1 MTASFIKEKPMS
13 KQNINKLL
21 LDLGTFITLLVVSAP
36 RFTGETIHEWLSLA
50 LGGAIVVHLLLNW
63 NWIVEVTARLFTK
76 SAKNSR
82 FNYVL
87 NWALFA
93 SGIMIMLSGLMISKS
108 VVPFFGL
115 TLPQNMSWKE
125 LHEVSTNI
133 TMILMGLHVAQHW
146 NWIVSMFK
154 RIFTPSI
161 PAQTA
166 SPVLSIQRKDART

>member
-1 MTASFIKEKPMS
+1 MS

-146 NWIVSMFK
+146 NWIVSMFR
-154 RIFTPSI
+154 RIFAPRI
-161 PAQTA
+161 PAQTT
-166 SPVLSIQRKDART
+166 SPAMSIQQKDARA

>member
-1 MTASFIKEKPMS
+1 MS
-13 KQNINKLL
+13 KQNINKLM

-50 LGGAIVVHLLLNW
+50 LGGAIVMHLILNW
-63 NWIVEVTARLFTK
+63 NWIVEITTRLFTK

-133 TMILMGLHVAQHW
+133 TMILMGLHIAQHW
-146 NWIVSMFK
+146 SWITNMFK
-154 RIFTPSI
+154 RIFLPRI
-161 PAQTA
+161 PAQTVTPA
-166 SPVLSIQRKDART
+166 MSLQRKDA

>member
-1 MTASFIKEKPMS
+1 MS

-82 FNYVL
+82 LNYVL

-146 NWIVSMFK
+146 NWIVNMFK
-154 RIFTPSI
+154 RIFTPRI
-161 PAQTA
+161 PAQTTSSA
-166 SPVLSIQRKDART
+166 MSIQRKDARA